1 MRTLFLLA
9 FLAAALR
16 VIPAHAET
24 PASTSGA
31 DTTPHVA
38 AASDAT
44 TPEGVS
50 AAAPA
55 TEKAKPPFG
64 GTLQMRPETPD
75 FKTMAMQTA
84 KSCFYFFAGL
94 LVLLSVTR
102 RFKKQTAT
110 PEEQI
115 AIVSRAN
122 IGPKS
127 SLLVASVRG
136 REFFLSLSGDKVALV
151 AALDS
156 NSASTVDDESD
167 FEEYY
172 EDEAIESKYRER

>member
-1 MRTLFLLA
+1 
-9 FLAAALR
+9 
-16 VIPAHAET
+16 
-24 PASTSGA
+24 
-31 DTTPHVA
+31 
-38 AASDAT
+38 
-44 TPEGVS
+44 
-50 AAAPA
+50 
-55 TEKAKPPFG
+55 
-64 GTLQMRPETPD
+64 MRPETPD

-94 LVLLSVTR
+94 LVLLSLTR
-102 RFKKQTAT
+102 RFKKPTAT

-156 NSASTVDDESD
+156 NSVSAVDDEDESD
-167 FEEYY
+167 LEEYY